1 MTSPFR
7 LLAREFFSRLFQTEI
22 QVSDHQLRTAMI
34 GVFAFL
40 ITPGLIVPLQFA
52 TAFRLAARR
61 DPLLLNGL
69 TRLFATTF
77 LVYAMVTTGVI
88 AVFEWDELVLDR
100 RDAMILGPLPIGG
113 RTVVMAKMLAL
124 AALLIILG
132 GTINGVTAIT
142 FSMVAASRPGL
153 FALVRTV
160 FAHALVA
167 MAASSLVFFSVVTLR
182 SALSML
188 GRGRILVGS
197 LLQFG
202 IVSCL
207 FCFLVFAPTTV
218 HLNVPRHGGFEA
230 ATLHVQPV
238 PPWLP
243 TRWFVALYDIVRGSG
258 DESDVR
264 PAIAAVVA
272 TCVATLLALIAM
284 SLSYRRQLRV
294 ALSPSG
300 VSTANGG
307 ARWLRFSAR
316 RLSSRDGATQA
327 LADFIVTTLARNRGP
342 QATIALNAAIAVVM
356 IAVDLAFHRAN
367 IGERLAHASPLPL
380 IAVFWTAVGVRASFF
395 VPAEWPASW
404 IFRVQA
410 VETSRIRF
418 AAVRGAMTAILLP
431 VVLFASAALS
441 ITGPWQ
447 EAVIHVAI
455 VAAATMLLVEVL
467 ALSVRFTPYTR
478 PYEPGHAKLKTRWPV
493 YLAASLTFVYA
504 ISAVERMSSGR
515 PLPMIS
521 LFAALVALSGW
532 LELRGRA
539 TRQGNAEE
547 EMLPS
552 SHDTVHLELGR

>member
-1 MTSPFR
+1 VPASPFR

-40 ITPGLIVPLQFA
+40 ITPGLIIPLQFA

-61 DPLLLNGL
+61 DPLLLDGL

-77 LVYAMVTTGVI
+77 LVYAMVTIGVI

-100 RDAMILGPLPIGG
+100 RDAMILGPLPVGG

-124 AALLIILG
+124 AALLVMLG
-132 GTINGVTAIT
+132 GAINGVTAVT
-142 FSMVAASRPGL
+142 FSLVAASRPGVL
-153 FALVRTV
+153 PLVRTV

-188 GRGRILVGS
+188 DRGRIVVGS

-202 IVSCL
+202 IVSSL

-243 TRWFVALYDIVRGSG
+243 TRWFVALYDIVRGAG

-264 PAIAAVVA
+264 PAIVAVAA
-272 TCVATLLALIAM
+272 TCVAALLALIAM

-300 VSTANGG
+300 ASTSNGG
-307 ARWLRFSAR
+307 ARWLRVSAR
-316 RLSSRDGATQA
+316 RLSARDGATQA

-356 IAVDLAFHRAN
+356 VAVDLALHRAN
-367 IGERLAHASPLPL
+367 IGERLVHGSPLPL
-380 IAVFWTAVGVRASFF
+380 IAVFWTAIGVRASFF

-404 IFRVQA
+404 IFSVQA

-431 VVLFASAALS
+431 IALFASAALS

-447 EAVIHVAI
+447 DAIIHVAI

-467 ALSVRFTPYTR
+467 ALSIRFTPYTR
-478 PYEPGHAKLKTRWPV
+478 PYEPGHAKLKTRWPL
-493 YLAASLTFVYA
+493 YLASSLTFVYM
-504 ISAVERMSSGR
+504 ISTVERLCSGK
-515 PLPMIS
+515 PLPTIA
-521 LFAALVALSGW
+521 LFAVLVALSGG
-532 LELRGRA
+532 LERRGRTA
-539 TRQGNAEE
+539 HQVDADAE
-547 EMLPS
+547 MRTAG
-552 SHDTVHLELGR
+552 DTVHLELGC